1 MTKFTRVFVATT
13 GCAIVAAT
21 MLARTHALKAGAF
34 ESTSPDN
41 GTVHAL
47 FNLHHLETGPFPS
60 DIFTVTDRTHNT
72 GRRVNLP
79 YPDCA
84 LHVSDCEDLDVI
96 NTLDGFGLQTRISIP
111 FDGPIDVDTAT
122 SETVF
127 LIRLGSTLRR
137 DDDDNDNAVQVV
149 GINQVVWDVQTN
161 TLHVECDELLAQ
173 HTRYALIVTDGMRDA
188 GGQPVEASKA
198 FRRFRQTVRGKYQHA
213 LLEAIHA
220 ARRLGVRERHIVT
233 ASVYTTQSVT
243 SVMERI
249 RDQVK
254 NGTPAPAN
262 FLLGPNGE
270 RAVFNVADVSS
281 IVSGQHTTV
290 NPTGYTT
297 LDLEL
302 PILQV
307 VPGAVGTFASGI
319 YVSPDYQ
326 VHPGE
331 HIPAVGSRTGTPQVQ
346 SYSRIHVSVFLPSGQ
361 KPPTGWPVAIVGH
374 GSGSGRHGPLWRVAS
389 TLASHGI
396 ASVGINGVGFGFGP
410 LGVLTITLRNGSSL
424 TIPDEGRSI
433 DQNGNNLI
441 SNGEGS
447 VAARPRA
454 WTIGERD
461 GYKQSTVDLMQLVR
475 VIEVGID
482 VDDDGRAD
490 LDQGRIYYL
499 GNSAGERYGSMLL
512 ALDPSVPA
520 GVLTVAGGM
529 SPEHGRWAPGRRAGI
544 GNMLGARAPSLLNSP
559 GITEIDGVA
568 VNPPHYDENKPL
580 RNQPP
585 VNNMI
590 VAAMEIQ
597 RAFELH
603 EWGQQVGQATAVWAR
618 HLRESPLPGL
628 YPKSLIIQFA
638 KGDQQALNPGTTAL
652 LRAGDLADRALYY
665 RHDVAFAED
674 AALPKNPHDVM
685 VSPMHPNA
693 TFRSISRGMQEQ
705 IGAFF
710 ASGGTVVIHPE
721 PVRFFEVPV
730 VGPLPEDL
738 NYIP

>member
-1 MTKFTRVFVATT
+1 MVTT
-13 GCAIVAAT
+13 ESS
-21 MLARTHALKAGAF
+21 ARTSLGRFHRQPRNGQTCHRKKKKSMSRCTQLFIAFTACVILVITLSGLHGLDAGAQGASARDVIVVDPAPQPVPVRNTNDS
-34 ESTSPDN
+34 ESTSPLT
-41 GTVHAL
+41 GGVHAL

-137 DDDDNDNAVQVV
+137 EDDDNDNAVQVV

-173 HTRYALIVTDGMRDA
+173 HTRYALIVTNGMRDA

-198 FRRFRQTVRGKYQHA
+198 FRRFRQTVRGRYKHA

-249 RDQVK
+249 RDQIK

-297 LDLEL
+297 LNLEL
-302 PILQV
+302 PVLQV

-331 HIPAVGSRTGTPQVQ
+331 YIPTRG
-346 SYSRIHVSVFLPSGQ
+346 
-361 KPPTGWPVAIVGH
+361 KPH
-374 GSGSGRHGPLWRVAS
+374 RDSAS
-389 TLASHGI
+389 TELQPH
-396 ASVGINGVGFGFGP
+396 
-410 LGVLTITLRNGSSL
+410 TCQR
-424 TIPDEGRSI
+424 
-433 DQNGNNLI
+433 
-441 SNGEGS
+441 
-447 VAARPRA
+447 
-454 WTIGERD
+454 
-461 GYKQSTVDLMQLVR
+461 
-475 VIEVGID
+475 
-482 VDDDGRAD
+482 
-490 LDQGRIYYL
+490 
-499 GNSAGERYGSMLL
+499 LL
-512 ALDPSVPA
+512 AL
-520 GVLTVAGGM
+520 G
-529 SPEHGRWAPGRRAGI
+529 PE
-544 GNMLGARAPSLLNSP
+544 
-559 GITEIDGVA
+559 T
-568 VNPPHYDENKPL
+568 
-580 RNQPP
+580 
-585 VNNMI
+585 
-590 VAAMEIQ
+590 
-597 RAFELH
+597 
-603 EWGQQVGQATAVWAR
+603 
-618 HLRESPLPGL
+618 
-628 YPKSLIIQFA
+628 
-638 KGDQQALNPGTTAL
+638 
-652 LRAGDLADRALYY
+652 ADRMAGSHRRPRLGERPARPLMESGFHPRCPRDRQR
-665 RHDVAFAED
+665 RHQWRWIWFWTLGCIDDHLAQWKFA
-674 AALPKNPHDVM
+674 HD
-685 VSPMHPNA
+685 P
-693 TFRSISRGMQEQ
+693 G
-705 IGAFF
+705 
-710 ASGGTVVIHPE
+710 
-721 PVRFFEVPV
+721 
-730 VGPLPEDL
+730 
-738 NYIP
+738 